1 MHLHTFCMPLSKS
14 VGRRPVR
21 VMSCALS
28 CACSSSRCGAYVVQV
43 DGLHAMARVCSRSR
57 PVFRSVRFVT
67 KEQRYG
73 REVQSAAVAEEHNK
87 SQDHHW
93 RKPRVSMEAGSVRAR
108 EDRWC
113 DFFFFLRN
121 RWCELCRRGR
131 HPTLFGDACI
141 KSSLVDLTRL
151 RTKCSAGTEEEP
163 SSRRYVV

>member
-1 MHLHTFCMPLSKS
+1 MPLSKS

-113 DFFFFLRN
+113 DFFF
-121 RWCELCRRGR
+121 RGIA
-131 HPTLFGDACI
+131 GVSCAGV
-141 KSSLVDLTRL
+141 VDIQLYSVMPVSNHRL
-151 RTKCSAGTEEEP
+151 LI
-163 SSRRYVV
+163 